1 MCICADARGQYQNLQ
16 CFVTRVASYP
26 ERLQYIYFNTVLLLR
41 AVARIGP
48 YLSAYD
54 YCALGTHEEDAE
66 TLEKVAK
73 VVSIATNVGKFDE
86 TALFRG
92 DNANVSGQLVSA
104 EDVCADRV
112 V

>member
-1 MCICADARGQYQNLQ
+1 M
-16 CFVTRVASYP
+16 
-26 ERLQYIYFNTVLLLR
+26 LLLR

-54 YCALGTHEEDAE
+54 YCAFGTHEDDAE

-73 VVSIATNVGKFDE
+73 VVSIAKNVGKFDE

-92 DNANVSGQLVSA
+92 DNAHVSFSIIFINFTSDTDGLGCLKGSQG
-104 EDVCADRV
+104 RI
-112 V
+112 